1 MTVFRVFMDIPEVSP
16 SPDVKPG
23 VEVVLVV
30 LEMVTFDPSVFVLV
44 ITSTMVE
51 TTGVGV
57 VEGLLLG
64 AEVFS
69 GVEVVDGV
77 VGEAFVSAE
86 EEVVEAAV
94 DDVVLGELVVVGVLD
109 GVGDDVVDDELV
121 EEVVLWVEGVLWSVF

>member
-1 MTVFRVFMDIPEVSP
+1 
-16 SPDVKPG
+16 
-23 VEVVLVV
+23 
-30 LEMVTFDPSVFVLV
+30 
-44 ITSTMVE
+44 
-51 TTGVGV
+51 
-57 VEGLLLG
+57 LG
-64 AEVFS
+64 AEDFS

>member
-1 MTVFRVFMDIPEVSP
+1 M
-16 SPDVKPG
+16 KPG